1 MRFDFYEII
10 ENIKYNPNSV
20 KNKITAKTD
29 VYLAKVSYRYKY
41 FKQLLCLLLLILLL
55 SFVLNGNLSYEKYYF
70 LAKDMKLASDFVT
83 SSHDT
88 VTYNVGDS
96 QSFALYR
103 GGIAVASRERISILS
118 ASGRELYSQSHEYS
132 NPSLISS
139 DRFLLLYDVGG
150 RKLSVFNSFS
160 ELKKQTF
167 EYPLLGASISD
178 SGDFAVITR
187 NDKYDSVVSVFT
199 QNGARYDY
207 YFATGRAVGV
217 SLSENGTKMAVALAY
232 ADNTEMNG
240 EVRVYK
246 VGSKDYNYAKLTF
259 AGIPYSLK
267 MYDNGNVCA
276 LGSKGVNTFSEDM
289 NMLGEYLT
297 DRDIFVH
304 SFADDG
310 IALAHLSDNHA
321 KTDVLLLDK
330 RGKISYRDEFSNGVT
345 GVATCDGYVYL
356 QTLSGF
362 ERVNT
367 FFHLS
372 EKIELSASNFK
383 MLCVDSK
390 TIVACADAYARF
402 LNFD

>member
-1 MRFDFYEII
+1 MRFDFHEISEKI
-10 ENIKYNPNSV
+10 MYNPNSV

-41 FKQLLCLLLLILLL
+41 FKRLLSLLLVFLLI
-55 SFVLNGNLSYEKYYF
+55 SFVLGGNLSYEKYFF
-70 LAKDMKLASDFVT
+70 LAKDIKLASEFVT
-83 SSHDT
+83 STHDT

-96 QSFALYR
+96 QSFALYG

-118 ASGRELYSQSHEYS
+118 AGGREIYSQSHEYS

-160 ELKKQTF
+160 ELEKQTF
-167 EYPLLGASISD
+167 EFPLIGASISD
-178 SGDFAVITR
+178 KGDFAVITK

-199 QNGARYDY
+199 KSGAKYDY

-232 ADNTEMNG
+232 AENSEMNG

-246 VGSKDYNYAKLTF
+246 VGSKEYNSADLTF
-259 AGIPYSLK
+259 CGIPYSLK
-267 MYDNGNVCA
+267 IYDNGNICA
-276 LGSKGVNTFSEDM
+276 LGSRGVNTFSADM
-289 NMLGEYLT
+289 KMLGEYLP
-297 DRDIFVH
+297 DREIFVH
-304 SFADDG
+304 SFGEDG
-310 IALAHLSDNHA
+310 IALAHLSDNNA

-330 RGKISYRDEFSNGVT
+330 SGRISYRNEFSNGVT
-345 GVATCDGYVYL
+345 GVATCEGYVFL

-362 ERVNT
+362 ERINV
-367 FFHLS
+367 FFNQID
-372 EKIELSASNFK
+372 KIEMSASGFR
-383 MLCVDSK
+383 MLCVDSE
-390 TIVACADAYARF
+390 TVVAFSDAYARF
-402 LNFD
+402 LSFK